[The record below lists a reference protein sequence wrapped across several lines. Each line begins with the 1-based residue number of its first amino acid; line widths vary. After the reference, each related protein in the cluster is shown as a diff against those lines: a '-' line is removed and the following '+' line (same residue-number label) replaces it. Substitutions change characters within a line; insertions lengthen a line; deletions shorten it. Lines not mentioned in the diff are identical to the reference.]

1 MLWNVRRNKKTWNF
15 CKINYIKAM
24 ETYCVSCKKSGAN
37 EISNVWITKR
47 NRLMLLPNCAICG
60 KKKSTFIK
68 SRTFKWLV

>member
-1 MLWNVRRNKKTWNF
+1 MKNSNNIPNNDTLVPSTCKYLF
-15 CKINYIKAM
+15 CWEFVVK
-24 ETYCVSCKKSGAN
+24 KKSGAN